1 MALPKILSYLL
12 QVAVNNTIMSSVI
25 TIRRYC
31 SVVFFLIAYWRVLY
45 LTLTALLTG
54 TFFLDKRQVHL
65 KRNYLYYGD
74 RYYLLKLEAQSL
86 VHPITT

>member
-31 SVVFFLIAYWRVLY
+31 SVVFFLIAYWRELY

-54 TFFLDKRQVHL
+54 TFF
-65 KRNYLYYGD
+65 
-74 RYYLLKLEAQSL
+74 
-86 VHPITT
+86 